1 MTIDPVSSMV
11 YINTSDS
18 HLVGLNPAN
27 PGDDYEAELIPEGQD
42 DQVVGLQYLADN
54 DSVCV
59 ALRSGDILLYDKTAG
74 SVRRELAPFL
84 SSWTW
89 RDFNSNSK
97 FQISISIPSTAIGGA
112 AAFMVPFGFSSCVW
126 EMLILA
132 CFRWR
137 GVRISSWS
145 CW

>member
-74 SVRRELAPFL
+74 SVRRELQFQFPIPNFN
-84 SSWTW
+84 
-89 RDFNSNSK
+89 FNSVHWG
-97 FQISISIPSTAIGGA
+97 AA
-112 AAFMVPFGFSSCVW
+112 AAFMGFSSCVW
-126 EMLILA
+126 EMSILA
-132 CFRWR
+132 CF
-137 GVRISSWS
+137 
-145 CW
+145 